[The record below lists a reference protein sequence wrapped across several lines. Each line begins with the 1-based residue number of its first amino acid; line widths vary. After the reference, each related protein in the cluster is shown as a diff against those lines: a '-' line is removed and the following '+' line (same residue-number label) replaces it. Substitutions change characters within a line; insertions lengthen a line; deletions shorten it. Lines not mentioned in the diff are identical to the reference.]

1 MDAYYAMKALSENP
15 EKFGPFFRKLIPKV
29 DEDLEP
35 KVPVNSMSAVFLSC
49 GLTGMYLIYFYNFR
63 GGKKEA
69 ILTNQN
75 LPVTLSNGK

>member
-35 KVPVNSMSAVFLSC
+35 KVPVNSMSAIFLSC
-49 GLTGMYLIYFYNFR
+49 KFTGTY
-63 GGKKEA
+63 
-69 ILTNQN
+69 
-75 LPVTLSNGK
+75 

>member
-49 GLTGMYLIYFYNFR
+49 GLTGTYDLDLFQYLTCHTVGQSNQEC
-63 GGKKEA
+63 KE
-69 ILTNQN
+69 T
-75 LPVTLSNGK
+75 SR